1 MYGWELLIQ
10 DSASGA
16 LNAITQ
22 NLNTA
27 TGAALS
33 ARTTVASVG
42 TALNQTPT
50 IAKTASERI
59 GEMATAALDVQR
71 AVEYMTYPIEAL
83 PERWQSIRTEIVNA
97 AMAINSGDWSAA
109 GAAISSGINE
119 AMGTVNDFRTS
130 WSFVKEG
137 FTSAKTIFTETWG
150 LFSQNAM
157 GAISTVKTL
166 GLTFVTQTLPA
177 VLTFVGQGVVSL
189 VGFVASLM
197 GATGAQAALNAVML
211 ANPIGLIVAG
221 IVAIGLAVY
230 GLIKYWDDIKG
241 YLVDFTNFFIQNN
254 PFSWIANLVGYVFP
268 NFKTAV
274 VETFQSIFG
283 WIDTYFIQP
292 ISKVMSW
299 LGEQISGITN
309 EVNTAIAAN
318 SKSYDELM
326 GKNNAPLPGLS
337 APLSGSAVSDSVGN
351 SAQSLGKKRGGG
363 GLDSVG
369 KAQSIEGGGG
379 QIKNINIHIDKLVET
394 VQNNFQS
401 GGQMDERKIRE
412 AVTRALVDGV
422 NDFNRQ

>member
-1 MYGWELLIQ
+1 MYGWTFSIQ

-27 TGAALS
+27 TGAALT

-42 TALNQTPT
+42 GALSDAPT

-71 AVEYMTYPIEAL
+71 AVEYMTYPLEAL
-83 PERWQSIRTEIVNA
+83 PERWQNIRAEIVNA
-97 AMAINSGDWSAA
+97 SVAINQGDWSAA
-109 GAAISSGINE
+109 GAAISSGLNE
-119 AMGTVNDFRTS
+119 AMGTINDFRTS
-130 WSFVKEG
+130 WTFVKEG
-137 FTSAKTIFTETWG
+137 FTSAKTIFSETWG

-166 GLTFVTQTLPA
+166 GLTFVTQTLPS
-177 VLTFVGQGVVSL
+177 VLTFVGQGVVSM

-230 GLIKYWDDIKG
+230 GLIHYWEDIKG
-241 YLVDFTNFFIQNN
+241 YLVSFTNFFIQNN
-254 PFSWIANLVGYVFP
+254 PFKWIYDLVGYVFP

-274 VETFQSIFG
+274 SETFQSIFG
-283 WIDTYFIQP
+283 WIDTWFIQP

-299 LGEQISGITN
+299 LGDEIKGITN
-309 EVNTAIAAN
+309 EVNTALVSQ
-318 SKSYDELM
+318 SKTYDELM
-326 GKNNAPLPGLS
+326 GKNNSPLAGLS
-337 APLSGSAVSDSVGN
+337 APLTASGVSDAVGQ
-351 SAQSLGKKRGGG
+351 SAQSLSKKKGSDLGGI
-363 GLDSVG
+363 G

-379 QIKNINIHIDKLVET
+379 QIKNINIRIDKLVET

-412 AVTRALVDGV
+412 VVTRALVDGV